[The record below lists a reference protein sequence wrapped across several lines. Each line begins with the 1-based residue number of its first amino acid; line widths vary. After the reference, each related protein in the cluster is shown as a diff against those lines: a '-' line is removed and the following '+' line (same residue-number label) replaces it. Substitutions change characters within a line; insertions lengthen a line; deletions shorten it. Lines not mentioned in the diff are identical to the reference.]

1 MSEVRRERAG
11 NPQDPLIPTN
21 RGNRM
26 SPDSIAQRVNVH
38 ATNAAASCSSLN
50 AKNITPHV
58 LRHTAAMRPQ
68 VRGIAF
74 DASFGVVSDRE
85 SVRDF
90 SFGASAVP
98 AWRYGRHAI

>member
-1 MSEVRRERAG
+1 
-11 NPQDPLIPTN
+11 
-21 RGNRM
+21 
-26 SPDSIAQRVNVH
+26 
-38 ATNAAASCSSLN
+38 
-50 AKNITPHV
+50 
-58 LRHTAAMRPQ
+58 

-98 AWRYGRHAI
+98 AWRYGRHAL

>member
-1 MSEVRRERAG
+1 MSADAV
-11 NPQDPLIPTN
+11 
-21 RGNRM
+21 
-26 SPDSIAQRVNVH
+26 QRLVAKH
-38 ATNAAASCSSLN
+38 ATAAARSCRSISS
-50 AKNITPHV
+50 KHVTPHT
-58 LRHTAAMRPQ
+58 LRHTAAMTLQ

-98 AWRYGRHAI
+98 AWRYGRHAL

>member
-1 MSEVRRERAG
+1 VCSEAG
-11 NPQDPLIPTN
+11 EPYH
-21 RGNRM
+21 
-26 SPDSIAQRVNVH
+26 PDTLSKMWTKAI
-38 ATNAAASCSSLN
+38 AAAGV
-50 AKNITPHV
+50 PHIR
-58 LRHTAAMRPQ
+58 LHDARHTCGTTMQ

-98 AWRYGRHAI
+98 AWRYGRHAL